1 MEFDY
6 QKMLE
11 EAMEKLPKE
20 VEGKDRFE
28 IPTVQTE
35 TQGNKTLIKNFGE
48 ILSVL
53 RRDSRH
59 LSKFLFKELATPGN
73 IQGSFLVLQRKVPR
87 TLIQDKIESYVKDF
101 VYCKECGKP
110 DTKITK
116 GDRIYFL
123 RCEAC
128 GCKYPLRQI

>member
-11 EAMEKLPKE
+11 EAIEKLPKE
-20 VEGKDRFE
+20 IEEKNRFE

-35 TQGNKTLIKNFGE
+35 TQGNKTLVKNFGDV
-48 ILSVL
+48 LSVL
-53 RRDSRH
+53 RRDSKH

-73 IQGSFLVLQRKVPR
+73 VQGSVLTLQRKVPR
-87 TLIQDKIESYVKDF
+87 AMIQKKIEDYVRDF

-110 DTKITK
+110 DTKIIK
-116 GDRIYFL
+116 EGRLYFL
-123 RCEAC
+123 KCEAC
-128 GCKYPLRQI
+128 GCKYPLRHK